1 MNQIPLDPLAERGL
15 QGYTEDFKS
24 GRVSAEQTTA
34 AYLARIDAL
43 DQKYHAFEHVAH
55 ESALATA
62 RAIDALRAAGTY
74 LGPLMGV
81 PIAIKDVFTITG
93 MPAPKVGSK
102 LDLTKLIGSIDG
114 PFIEALRRAGCIF
127 LGQTKAVEL
136 CLGITGVSAPLGTP
150 WNASDTTYHRAPG
163 GSSSGSGVAVAAG
176 LCAFSIGSDSGGS
189 IRVPAAYNGIF
200 GLKTTTGLWPTAGAF
215 PLDTRVDSIGLLTKT
230 AADALIAFQTIN
242 SFLDGINRRVEV
254 DPVNIDRLR
263 LGVPQDYFYENLAPE
278 VAQAVAGVNQAL
290 THLGARLDKVDV
302 PEAPEREGYF
312 PVSMPAS
319 LLATLGVAE
328 FEAQRHAM
336 DPVVAKRVATG
347 LEIKAHD
354 YIRLEQKRQRSIA
367 NVENRFK
374 GYDAWVSPTTVGYP
388 PLLEEFDDPKAAL
401 ALALGM
407 TRNTQP
413 GNYLELCAVS
423 LPIPQS
429 AGQLP
434 IGYQIMGTGG
444 SDARV
449 LAIAVAVEK
458 ALGMN
463 AGKAPNQ

>member
-1 MNQIPLDPLAERGL
+1 MNQIPPDPLAERGL
-15 QGYTEDFKS
+15 QGYVDDFRS
-24 GRVSAEQTTA
+24 GRVTAEQTTA
-34 AYLARIDAL
+34 AYLARIAAL
-43 DQKYHAFEHVAH
+43 DEKYHAFEYVAH
-55 ESALATA
+55 QSALATA

-81 PIAIKDVFTITG
+81 PVAIKDVFAITG
-93 MPAPKVGSK
+93 MPQPKVGSK
-102 LDLTKLIGSIDG
+102 LDLTKLIGTADG

-200 GLKTTTGLWPTAGAF
+200 GLKTTTGLWPTEGAF
-215 PLDTRVDSIGLLTKT
+215 PLDTQVDSIGLLTKT
-230 AADALIAFQTIN
+230 AMDALIAFEAIN
-242 SFLDGINRRVEV
+242 RFLDGINKRTEA
-254 DPVNIDRLR
+254 DPINIDRLR
-263 LGVPQDYFYENLAPE
+263 LGVPEDYFYKDLAPE
-278 VAQAVAGVNQAL
+278 VAEAVAGVNHAL
-290 THLGARLDKVDV
+290 TRLGARLDKIDV
-302 PEAPEREGYF
+302 PEAPEREDYF

-319 LLATLGVAE
+319 LLATLGVDE
-328 FEAQRHAM
+328 FEAQKHGM
-336 DPVVAKRVATG
+336 DPVVAKRVSTG
-347 LEIKAHD
+347 LDIKAHE

-367 NVENRFK
+367 NVKNRFK
-374 GYDAWVSPTTVGYP
+374 GYDAWVGPTTVGYP
-388 PLLEEFDDPKAAL
+388 PRLEEFDDPKAAL
-401 ALALGM
+401 SLALGM

-413 GNYLELCAVS
+413 ANYLELCAVS
-423 LPIPQS
+423 MPIPQA

-444 SDARV
+444 SDARL

-458 ALGMN
+458 ALGGT
-463 AGKAPNQ
+463 ADK